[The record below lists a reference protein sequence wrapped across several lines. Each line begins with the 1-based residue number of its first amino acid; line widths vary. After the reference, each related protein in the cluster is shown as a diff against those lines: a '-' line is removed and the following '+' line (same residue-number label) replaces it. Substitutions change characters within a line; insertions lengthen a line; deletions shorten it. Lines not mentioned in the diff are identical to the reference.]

1 MGKVPMKCT
10 ICGKHAPSG
19 TRLCTP
25 CRAALK
31 RARKATVSRYRPLR
45 LRTPDP
51 RRARVPSAQQASGR
65 AHGAAHRAAR
75 RSPPRRGEVAAFVA
89 LSVVACALG
98 LLAIRMLGDA
108 RPGWLPFPAR
118 AQPAAAQ
125 PRDAGAK
132 PTGPAAVP
140 AGPPAAVPAPKEPPG
155 GWPVQDATDRAV
167 TVPTRTAQ
175 APAGPASR
183 APVARG
189 GPGRS

>member
-1 MGKVPMKCT
+1 MGKTPMKCT

-51 RRARVPSAQQASGR
+51 RRGRVPSPQHASGR
-65 AHGAAHRAAR
+65 AHGASQRAAR
-75 RSPPRRGEVAAFVA
+75 RTPPRRGEVAAFVA

-108 RPGWLPFPAR
+108 RPGWLPFPAW

-125 PRDAGAK
+125 PRDAAGK
-132 PTGPAAVP
+132 PAAPAAVP
-140 AGPPAAVPAPKEPPG
+140 AGPPAPVPAPREPPG
-155 GWPVQDATDRAV
+155 GWPMHDAADRAARA
-167 TVPTRTAQ
+167 PTRTA
-175 APAGPASR
+175 
-183 APVARG
+183 
-189 GPGRS
+189 